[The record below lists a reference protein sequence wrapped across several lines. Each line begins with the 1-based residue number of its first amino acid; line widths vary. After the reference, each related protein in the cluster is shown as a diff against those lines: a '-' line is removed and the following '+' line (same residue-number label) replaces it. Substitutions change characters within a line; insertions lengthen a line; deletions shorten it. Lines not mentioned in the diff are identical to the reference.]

1 MGIETD
7 LKLSVRR
14 HFRQSEIL
22 DLVKIKFPMYAWL
35 WRSWTDSEVC
45 LVTVLCTGNT
55 HGLNVP
61 RSLVHD
67 VMADLNLEGL
77 EDRGGVGQ
85 PKRPKRKSIYLKC
98 RNMVLII

>member
-45 LVTVLCTGNT
+45 LVAVLC
-55 HGLNVP
+55 
-61 RSLVHD
+61 SLVHD